1 MSIQE
6 FLPQIWSGLI
16 LSELEKNLV
25 YADCCNRNYEKDMV
39 GNTVYINEI
48 SDIDISNYT
57 KNSTSLTYQTLDS
70 AQQSFKVDQVKS
82 FSFKIDDVDAAQ
94 SSAPVLTAATKK
106 AVYSIADEVDQFIAT
121 FYSTAGVTASLGTTD
136 SPIEINSTNVVNYL
150 LKLQRALDDVSCP
163 NTGRFVVVPPW
174 FDEDI
179 LLSGAPG
186 YFQPVGDLTNGVC
199 GRMAGFDI
207 KKSVNVPNTA
217 GDAYKIIAGS
227 TDAITFAMKI
237 ESLEAL
243 RIESSFS
250 DAMRGLFN
258 YGALVQQP
266 NALAV
271 LTANEA
277 SEAA

>member
-1 MSIQE
+1 MSINS
-6 FLPQIWSGLI
+6 FIPAIWSGLI
-16 LSELEKNLV
+16 LAELEKNLV
-25 YADCCNRNYEKDMV
+25 YGSCVNRDHEGNMV
-39 GNTVYINEI
+39 GDTVYINEI
-48 SDIDISNYT
+48 GDIDISNYT

-94 SSAPVLTAATKK
+94 SSAPVLTAAVKK
-106 AVYSIADEVDQFIAT
+106 AVATLSDEVDQYIST

-163 NTGRFVVVPPW
+163 ETGRFVVVPPW
-174 FDEDI
+174 FNEDI

-186 YFQPVGDLTNGVC
+186 YFQPVGDLVNGIC

-243 RIESSFS
+243 RLEDSFS
-250 DAMRGLFN
+250 DAIRGLFN

-266 NALAV
+266 AALAV
-271 LTANEA
+271 LTVNEA
-277 SEAA
+277 TEAE